1 MYRRI
6 ALGAGVLLAVTG
18 CGGGATGG
26 ETGAPPPPAA
36 GNPASAAS
44 SSPAKSTGPAAAD
57 GTDFAACADGVCEV
71 LVAPGDKIKITAKL
85 GLDTVTV
92 DSVSPETV
100 KFSGDGP
107 GIHLG
112 IGEPPGPG
120 STMNKLRVTVVS
132 VDGGKAVVRLAPK

>member
-1 MYRRI
+1 MRRRC
-6 ALGAGVLLAVTG
+6 LRGAGRT
-18 CGGGATGG
+18 
-26 ETGAPPPPAA
+26 
-36 GNPASAAS
+36 
-44 SSPAKSTGPAAAD
+44 
-57 GTDFAACADGVCEV
+57 
-71 LVAPGDKIKITAKL
+71 GDKIKITAKL